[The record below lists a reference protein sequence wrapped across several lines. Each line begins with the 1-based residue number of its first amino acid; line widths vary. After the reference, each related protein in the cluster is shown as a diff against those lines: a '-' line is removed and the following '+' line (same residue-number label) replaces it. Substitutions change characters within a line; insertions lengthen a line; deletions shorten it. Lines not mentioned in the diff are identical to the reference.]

1 MCVLCAGL
9 KSATRRKEVWKHKVQ
24 EKEEMRFASAFNSS
38 HVPHLSGFNLWVNI
52 TDSTGP

>member
-1 MCVLCAGL
+1 VCEPEVYQKKGRRFG
-9 KSATRRKEVWKHKVQ
+9 STRYVQ

-38 HVPHLSGFNLWVNI
+38 HVPHLSGFNLWANI